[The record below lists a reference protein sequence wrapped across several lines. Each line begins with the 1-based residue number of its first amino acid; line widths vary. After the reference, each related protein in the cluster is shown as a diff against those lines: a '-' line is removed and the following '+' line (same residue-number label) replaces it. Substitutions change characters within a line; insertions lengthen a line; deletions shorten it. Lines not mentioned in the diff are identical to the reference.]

1 MPLSLRFV
9 VPLAL
14 ALAAIAYAVVPLVDR
29 LTFQWFVRDLDTRGA
44 AIAKTAQEPLAEL
57 IADNRDP
64 KGKVLRYFERIIQDQ
79 RIYALGYCDRAGR
92 IAYATSAFPKEI
104 RCSTSKGN
112 EEKNWV
118 LQLAHGPLHVSANR
132 IIGADGVN
140 YGELIVVDD
149 MSFVERRS
157 SDTKKYVLYLFAAI
171 ATVVALITVIIAE
184 ISWRGWVAG
193 MKALVKGETLLR
205 SPVAWKSA
213 SPELRPIARDLH
225 ALVLDLESERRTRDE
240 SQTSWGPDALRRILR
255 QDLKGDEVLI
265 VSNREPYIHT
275 RRKDNVIE
283 IQRPASGLVT
293 RHAARAGESPSVRA
307 TDS

>member
-64 KGKVLRYFERIIQDQ
+64 KGKMLRYFDRIIQDQ

-118 LQLAHGPLHVSANR
+118 LQLSHGPLHVSANR
-132 IIGADGVN
+132 IVGADGAS

-149 MSFVERRS
+149 MSFVQRRS
-157 SDTKKYVLYLFAAI
+157 NDTKK
-171 ATVVALITVIIAE
+171 
-184 ISWRGWVAG
+184 
-193 MKALVKGETLLR
+193 
-205 SPVAWKSA
+205 
-213 SPELRPIARDLH
+213 
-225 ALVLDLESERRTRDE
+225 
-240 SQTSWGPDALRRILR
+240 
-255 QDLKGDEVLI
+255 
-265 VSNREPYIHT
+265 
-275 RRKDNVIE
+275 
-283 IQRPASGLVT
+283 
-293 RHAARAGESPSVRA
+293 
-307 TDS
+307 